1 MKDRTINLK
10 VSNITPKQWSSLVIE
25 LNLVADS
32 WRPYGPQ
39 IKLKTRDLDK
49 IIRWGR
55 SKHENIKK
63 GKRSHSIM
71 GPTEESEI

>member
-10 VSNITPKQWSSLVIE
+10 ISNITPKQWSSLVIE
-25 LNLVADS
+25 LNLIADS

-49 IIRWGR
+49 IIKWGKLVHKSR
-55 SKHENIKK
+55 AE
-63 GKRSHSIM
+63 
-71 GPTEESEI
+71 